1 MFDRPAWKVYDP
13 FMEDFRWPS
22 LFTEQT
28 EWMPPFDVSETDDEM
43 IVRLEVP
50 GMDKKD
56 ININLSHG
64 TLTVTGEKKQE
75 KEETLTVTGE
85 KKQEKEEKETYHCTE
100 RCYGTFSRSISLP
113 FEVDGDK
120 VDASFK
126 DGVLKIV
133 LPRSEAVKPKKIEV
147 H

>member
-13 FMEDFRWPS
+13 FKEDFRWPS

-75 KEETLTVTGE
+75 KEEH
-85 KKQEKEEKETYHCTE
+85 ETYHCTE

-126 DGVLKIV
+126 DGVLKIA

>member
-1 MFDRPAWKVYDP
+1 LKSGSVFG
-13 FMEDFRWPS
+13 
-22 LFTEQT
+22 EQ
-28 EWMPPFDVSETDDEM
+28 VN
-43 IVRLEVP
+43 
-50 GMDKKD
+50 

-75 KEETLTVTGE
+75 KEEN
-85 KKQEKEEKETYHCTE
+85 ETYHCTE

>member
-1 MFDRPAWKVYDP
+1 
-13 FMEDFRWPS
+13 
-22 LFTEQT
+22 
-28 EWMPPFDVSETDDEM
+28 MPPFDVSETDDEM

-75 KEETLTVTGE
+75 KEEH
-85 KKQEKEEKETYHCTE
+85 ETYHCTE

-126 DGVLKIV
+126 DGVLKIA

>member
-1 MFDRPAWKVYDP
+1 MTVLLPTLRRRGMFDRPAWKVYDP
-13 FMEDFRWPS
+13 FMEDFTWPS
-22 LFTEQT
+22 LFTQET

-64 TLTVTGEKKQE
+64 
-75 KEETLTVTGE
+75 TLTVTGE

-126 DGVLKIV
+126 DGVLKIT